1 MRSLRTPT
9 LNRASIAGFSLALV
23 LSIGTHVWAQGR
35 QTGTLRGSVKDST
48 DVILSGVSVTV
59 VSAALQGSRST
70 VTDLNGI
77 YEIIGLPP
85 GHYNTSFTL
94 QDFTRVDNQVT
105 VPLGTTVEVHVTMQV
120 GAVAEEVN
128 VAAVLPTPLT
138 STEISQNLEHS
149 QVQRL
154 PMGRSP
160 FRIAELA
167 PGLTANTPNRG
178 QIAINGAFAYDNI
191 YLIDGVDINDNLFAA
206 ANNLFI
212 EDAVEESQVLT
223 SGISAEYGRFSGG
236 VVNVITK
243 SGGNRFSGSFRAN
256 MYKPD
261 WTSRTPFEIENDNER
276 TGSIADNATY
286 ETTVGGSVVDDRL
299 WFFYANR
306 RQRESSDTTFPVSGI
321 SYVAAEEND
330 RNLIKLT
337 GTLTQ
342 GHTLAGSYMRNSTSA
357 DRPAFPF
364 SIDPVTLVNPK
375 TPNDL
380 WVATYRGAVSSSLFV
395 EGQVSRKKWG
405 VRDRGGTST
414 NIVDSPFITF
424 TQGLGHYN
432 APFFDS
438 ADPEDRNN
446 RQITASATYFLPTGT
461 GTHSIKGGFEH
472 FQTTR
477 TTANSQSSTGF
488 VFLTAYLEDATGAP
502 VLDANGRFIPTFGPN
517 IGDSV
522 LLSYFPVDVLPT
534 IDLNTLSFYVNDSW
548 VVNDKVSVNLG
559 LRAEQV
565 TSDATGGVVGVDT
578 SAVVPRLAVAY
589 DPLGDGQYTLQA
601 TYSHYTGKYSE
612 SQFAANTNVGNPD
625 ELVGLYIGPAGQGLD
640 FEPGFDPANYVTVA
654 GDFPVQNIFFDDDL
668 KSPRTKEFTVS
679 GGGALGT
686 RGYGKLTYINRRAS
700 DFVEDFI
707 TVDGGSTTVGRDGVT
722 FGTFSN
728 VVYRN
733 TDALERNFDGL
744 ELQGRYQVADN
755 FLIDGTWTVQ
765 MKNEGNFEGERT
777 NRAGISSAAFDYP
790 EVTPENRYFP
800 FGRLDNFQ
808 RHKIRLWGIYNL
820 DLGTGGVVD
829 IGAIWR
835 YNSGRA
841 YSLRANGVPPSRT
854 QLVLLA
860 SAGYV
865 DIPEPRTVYFSG
877 GRGSET
883 FDGYGLLDVAVN
895 YSIPV
900 WDSLS
905 PWIKFELFNALN
917 NDKQIFG
924 DTTVT
929 LDPDSP
935 VDEFGIPTGF
945 TRGPRFGEPTSV
957 DHFPQYIANLDGLRT
972 FRMSFGITF

>member
-395 EGQVSRKKWG
+395 EGQVSRKSG
-405 VRDRGGTST
+405 GSGTEAARRRTSSTRRSSRLPRGWATTTRPFST
-414 NIVDSPFITF
+414 RPT
-424 TQGLGHYN
+424 
-432 APFFDS
+432 P
-438 ADPEDRNN
+438 R
-446 RQITASATYFLPTGT
+446 TGT
-461 GTHSIKGGFEH
+461 TGRSRRARPIFCRPGRAHTVS
-472 FQTTR
+472 R
-477 TTANSQSSTGF
+477 AASSTSRRPG
-488 VFLTAYLEDATGAP
+488 P
-502 VLDANGRFIPTFGPN
+502 PPT
-517 IGDSV
+517 
-522 LLSYFPVDVLPT
+522 
-534 IDLNTLSFYVNDSW
+534 
-548 VVNDKVSVNLG
+548 
-559 LRAEQV
+559 R
-565 TSDATGGVVGVDT
+565 
-578 SAVVPRLAVAY
+578 
-589 DPLGDGQYTLQA
+589 
-601 TYSHYTGKYSE
+601 
-612 SQFAANTNVGNPD
+612 
-625 ELVGLYIGPAGQGLD
+625 
-640 FEPGFDPANYVTVA
+640 
-654 GDFPVQNIFFDDDL
+654 
-668 KSPRTKEFTVS
+668 SPRPALCSSRRTWKTRPAHPCSMRTVGS
-679 GGGALGT
+679 SRLLGRILGT
-686 RGYGKLTYINRRAS
+686 LCS
-700 DFVEDFI
+700 C
-707 TVDGGSTTVGRDGVT
+707 
-722 FGTFSN
+722 
-728 VVYRN
+728 
-733 TDALERNFDGL
+733 L
-744 ELQGRYQVADN
+744 
-755 FLIDGTWTVQ
+755 
-765 MKNEGNFEGERT
+765 
-777 NRAGISSAAFDYP
+777 
-790 EVTPENRYFP
+790 
-800 FGRLDNFQ
+800 
-808 RHKIRLWGIYNL
+808 
-820 DLGTGGVVD
+820 
-829 IGAIWR
+829 
-835 YNSGRA
+835 
-841 YSLRANGVPPSRT
+841 
-854 QLVLLA
+854 
-860 SAGYV
+860 
-865 DIPEPRTVYFSG
+865 
-877 GRGSET
+877 
-883 FDGYGLLDVAVN
+883 
-895 YSIPV
+895 
-900 WDSLS
+900 
-905 PWIKFELFNALN
+905 
-917 NDKQIFG
+917 
-924 DTTVT
+924 
-929 LDPDSP
+929 
-935 VDEFGIPTGF
+935 
-945 TRGPRFGEPTSV
+945 
-957 DHFPQYIANLDGLRT
+957 T
-972 FRMSFGITF
+972 FRWMCCRQST

>member
-1 MRSLRTPT
+1 
-9 LNRASIAGFSLALV
+9 
-23 LSIGTHVWAQGR
+23 
-35 QTGTLRGSVKDST
+35 
-48 DVILSGVSVTV
+48 V
-59 VSAALQGSRST
+59 V
-70 VTDLNGI
+70 N
-77 YEIIGLPP
+77 
-85 GHYNTSFTL
+85 
-94 QDFTRVDNQVT
+94 
-105 VPLGTTVEVHVTMQV
+105 VTMQV

-138 STEISQNLEHS
+138 STGISRNITDDE
-149 QVQRL
+149 VQRL
-154 PMGRSP
+154 PMGRSL

-167 PGLTANTPNRG
+167 PGLTANTPNSG
-178 QIAINGAFAYDNI
+178 QIAVNGSFAYDNI
-191 YLIDGVDINDNLFAA
+191 YLVDGVDINDNLFGN
-206 ANNLFI
+206 ANSLFI
-212 EDAVEESQVLT
+212 EDAIEESQVLT

-276 TGSIADNATY
+276 TGTIADNATY
-286 ETTVGGSVVDDRL
+286 ETTLGGPIVHDRL

-306 RQRESSDTTFPVSGI
+306 RQRQSSDATFPVSGI
-321 SYVAAEEND
+321 SYVAAEQND

-342 GHTLAGSYMRNSTSA
+342 GHTLAGSYMRNSTSS

-364 SIDPVTLVNPK
+364 SIDPLTLVNPK

-380 WVATYRGAVSSSLFV
+380 WVATYRGAVNSSLFI
-395 EGQVSRKKWG
+395 EGQVSRKEWG

-414 NIVDSPFITF
+414 NIVDSPFLSV
-424 TQGLGHYN
+424 QRGLGHYN

-446 RQITASATYFLPTGT
+446 RQVTASATYFLPTEA

-477 TTANSQSSTGF
+477 TTANSQTSTGF
-488 VFLTAYLEDATGAP
+488 VFITAYLEDATDAP
-502 VLDANGRFIPTFGPN
+502 LLDADGRFIPTFGP
-517 IGDSV
+517 IGSSF

-534 IDLNTLSFYVNDSW
+534 IDLTTLSFYVNDSW
-548 VVNDKVSVNLG
+548 RVNDNVSVNLG
-559 LRAEQV
+559 LRAEKV

-578 SAVVPRLAVAY
+578 GAVVPRLAVAY
-589 DPLGDGQYTLQA
+589 DPLGDGRFTLQT

-612 SQFAANTNVGNPD
+612 AQFAANTNVGVPD
-625 ELVGLYIGPAGQGLD
+625 ELFGLYIGPTGQGLD
-640 FEPGFDPANYVTVA
+640 FGPGLTPANYVTVA

-679 GGGALGT
+679 GGAALGT

-700 DFVEDFI
+700 DFVEDFT

-728 VVYRN
+728 VFYRN
-733 TDALERNFDGL
+733 TDALERNYDGL
-744 ELQGRYQVADN
+744 ELQGRYQIADN
-755 FLIDGTWTVQ
+755 FLIDGTWTIQ
-765 MKNEGNFEGERT
+765 ITNEGDFEGERT

-800 FGRLDNFQ
+800 KGRLDNFQ

-841 YSLRANGVPPSRT
+841 YSLRANGVPTNET
-854 QLVLLA
+854 QAAILV

-865 DIPEPRTVYFSG
+865 DVPAPRTVYFSQ

-883 FDGYGLLDVAVN
+883 FDGYGLLDVSVN
-895 YSIPV
+895 
-900 WDSLS
+900 
-905 PWIKFELFNALN
+905 
-917 NDKQIFG
+917 
-924 DTTVT
+924 
-929 LDPDSP
+929 
-935 VDEFGIPTGF
+935 
-945 TRGPRFGEPTSV
+945 
-957 DHFPQYIANLDGLRT
+957 
-972 FRMSFGITF
+972 